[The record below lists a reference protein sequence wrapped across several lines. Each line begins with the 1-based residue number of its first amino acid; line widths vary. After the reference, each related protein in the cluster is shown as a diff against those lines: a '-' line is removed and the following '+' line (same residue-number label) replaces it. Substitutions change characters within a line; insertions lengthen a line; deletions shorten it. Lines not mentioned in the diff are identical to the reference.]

1 MSKEDEKR
9 IVLGSKRFVTSTDR
23 PVWIQV
29 PLAGERRTMVEGER
43 NVLVNQLEQFNTERQ
58 ESSTFRFSGKIVNLF
73 QNTISGST
81 QYDPYK
87 NNLYYTNEINNA
99 ISQSQNPNSAWDG
112 YPQFYEFTFFR
123 EQGINGH
130 IPFVAKSAATYN
142 WTSYITYPFSSDTT
156 QRMSWTSEKFG
167 VTNSNFLV
175 SDGIPFVIE
184 TGQLDGVQVIYFY
197 CATKHN
203 LMVGD
208 FFEIKLPTQ
217 PLGIDGK
224 KVFQVYSVG
233 DGTYDSEKYVFT
245 TYNQKFDPS
254 QTQTGTY
261 GNFKRIITTTNSA
274 ETKSRYYIRLHK
286 TLTEIK
292 DLDVFKTGFDR
303 NAFNVKSKLEYSAL
317 TPNNIQ
323 RVSFKDDN
331 QNYSFS
337 FSKDVD
343 IEGLLDNNGKP
354 LTKLFYTIVQRG
366 YMGYFNPPAL
376 TFNGSPTAIDI
387 GWDFN
392 FLENSVDTWWDHSST
407 VNKDEIP
414 LDSYTVNSLNFYF
427 NKILPLGSVIKGDF
441 CEYNDFEQ
449 NEYVLSNINH
459 KYSFNPTLLWDASPV
474 NLPSGY
480 VYKPHN
486 EITIRVFSDDI
497 ETGKKGEVDNIPSYA
512 WFSETEQTFF
522 WRDIYSYGFIDGDGR
537 GVNYPFLNG
546 AHYPFSNILFN
557 QYPITRK
564 MFVQTNQINTIE
576 RDECE

>member
-1 MSKEDEKR
+1 MSKEDEIR
-9 IVLGSKRFVTSTDR
+9 IVLGSKRFATSTDQ
-23 PVWIQV
+23 PVWLQV
-29 PLAGERRTMVEGER
+29 PLVGEKRTMVEGDR
-43 NVLVNQLEQFNTERQ
+43 NVLVNQVEQFNQER
-58 ESSTFRFSGKIVNLF
+58 EKCSKFRFSGKIVNLF
-73 QNTISGST
+73 QNTLSGST
-81 QYDPYK
+81 QYLPYK
-87 NNLYYTNEINNA
+87 NNLYYTNSINNA
-99 ISQSQNPNSAWDG
+99 ISQTQNPNTPWEG
-112 YPQFYEFTFFR
+112 YPQFYEFTFYR
-123 EQGINGH
+123 EQGIDGH
-130 IPFVAKSAATYN
+130 IPFAPKSAATYN
-142 WTSYITYPFSSDTT
+142 WMSYITYPFSSDTT
-156 QRMSWTSEKFG
+156 QRMSWTSEEFG

-175 SDGIPFVIE
+175 SDGIPFVME
-184 TGQLDGVQVIYFY
+184 TGQLDGVQVIYFN
-197 CATKHN
+197 CGTKHN
-203 LMVGD
+203 LKVGE
-208 FFEIKLPTQ
+208 FFEINLPTQ

-233 DGTYDSEKYVFT
+233 DGRYNSEKYVFT

-303 NAFNVKSKLEYSAL
+303 NAFNAKSKLEYSAL
-317 TPNNIQ
+317 TPNNVQ

-337 FSKDVD
+337 FSKDVSID
-343 IEGLLDNNGKP
+343 GLLDNNGKP

-376 TFNGSPTAIDI
+376 TIDGLPTAIDI

-392 FLENSVDTWWDHSST
+392 FLQNSVDTWWNHSST
-407 VNKDEIP
+407 VNKDNIP
-414 LDSYTVNSLNFYF
+414 LDSYNVNSLNFYF
-427 NKILPLGSVIKGDF
+427 NKILPLGSVLKGDF

-449 NEYVLSNINH
+449 NEYVLSNLNH
-459 KYSFNPTLLWDASPV
+459 KYSFNPSLLWDSSPATF
-474 NLPSGY
+474 PSGY
-480 VYKPHN
+480 CYKPHN

-497 ETGKKGEVDNIPSYA
+497 ETGRKGEVDNIPSYA

-522 WRDIYSYGFIDGDGR
+522 WRDIYTYGFIDGDGR
-537 GVNYPFLNG
+537 GVNYPFVNG
-546 AHYPFSNILFN
+546 AHYPFANILFN
-557 QYPITRK
+557 QYPLTRS
-564 MFVQTNQINTIE
+564 MFVQTNQFNTIE

>member
-1 MSKEDEKR
+1 
-9 IVLGSKRFVTSTDR
+9 
-23 PVWIQV
+23 
-29 PLAGERRTMVEGER
+29 
-43 NVLVNQLEQFNTERQ
+43 
-58 ESSTFRFSGKIVNLF
+58 
-73 QNTISGST
+73 
-81 QYDPYK
+81 
-87 NNLYYTNEINNA
+87 
-99 ISQSQNPNSAWDG
+99 
-112 YPQFYEFTFFR
+112 
-123 EQGINGH
+123 
-130 IPFVAKSAATYN
+130 
-142 WTSYITYPFSSDTT
+142 
-156 QRMSWTSEKFG
+156 
-167 VTNSNFLV
+167 
-175 SDGIPFVIE
+175 
-184 TGQLDGVQVIYFY
+184 
-197 CATKHN
+197 
-203 LMVGD
+203 
-208 FFEIKLPTQ
+208 
-217 PLGIDGK
+217 
-224 KVFQVYSVG
+224 
-233 DGTYDSEKYVFT
+233 
-245 TYNQKFDPS
+245 
-254 QTQTGTY
+254 
-261 GNFKRIITTTNSA
+261 
-274 ETKSRYYIRLHK
+274 
-286 TLTEIK
+286 
-292 DLDVFKTGFDR
+292 
-303 NAFNVKSKLEYSAL
+303 
-317 TPNNIQ
+317 
-323 RVSFKDDN
+323 
-331 QNYSFS
+331 
-337 FSKDVD
+337 
-343 IEGLLDNNGKP
+343 
-354 LTKLFYTIVQRG
+354 VQRG